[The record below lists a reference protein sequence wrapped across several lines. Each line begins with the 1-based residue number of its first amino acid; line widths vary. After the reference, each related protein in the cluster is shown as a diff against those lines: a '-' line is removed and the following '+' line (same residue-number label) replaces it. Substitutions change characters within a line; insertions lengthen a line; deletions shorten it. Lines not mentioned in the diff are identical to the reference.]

1 MPKRNAPDFEAL
13 TRVVSQESRC
23 SLLLVEK
30 DYWITL
36 ILRGLVKNFG
46 NLIVFKGGTSLSK
59 AYKLIDRFSEDV
71 DVLLDDSDASNSK
84 KRKCISKLRQFLETI
99 PGLTYLAESM
109 QGDDH
114 GNFWLGYDSV
124 FEDEQQKILVEA
136 GFRGGTQPAESLKI
150 NSMIGEML
158 EKQGNS
164 TSEEYTSFQMQ
175 VLHLKRTL
183 IEKLFALA
191 SAYEAKNLPKKTRHY
206 YDIYCQLKS
215 NDLSQFLAS
224 PEFVIL
230 TSDIAAHSLKNFGI
244 TQDLNTLLNS
254 HAFNLSNSEYEEV
267 ARGYQSDRQLYFGGQ
282 PDFELVYEA
291 VSNIIKQ
298 VRQTHKI

>member
-1 MPKRNAPDFEAL
+1 MSKRNAPDFEAL
-13 TRVVSQESRC
+13 ARVVSQESRC
-23 SLLLVEK
+23 PLLLVEK

-71 DVLLDDSDASNSK
+71 DVLLDDSDTSNSK

-99 PGLTYLAESM
+99 PGLTYLPESM
-109 QGDDH
+109 QSDDH

-158 EKQGNS
+158 EKQEKSN
-164 TSEEYTSFQMQ
+164 SEEYTSFQMQ

-215 NDLSQFLAS
+215 NDLSQFVES
-224 PEFVIL
+224 PEFVFL
-230 TSDIAAHSLKNFGI
+230 ANDIAAHSLKNFGI
-244 TQDLNTLLNS
+244 KQDLNTLLNS
-254 HAFNLSNSEYEEV
+254 HAFNLSDPEYQEIT
-267 ARGYQSDRQLYFGGQ
+267 RGYKSDSHLYFVGQ
-282 PDFELVYEA
+282 PAFELICEA
-291 VSNIIKQ
+291 VSSVVKQ
-298 VRQTHKI
+298 AC